1 MGFGFVHRSRTVFC
15 RFVPN
20 PNITIR
26 HFFIAVPHERA
37 RGRQRVGR
45 GGSQACGGLE
55 TSDAREGGQVVH
67 PQLRPTP
74 PHLVPV
80 IAERERA
87 VERSLVKASR
97 DVERDREGSWWAHTG
112 GGMEAP
118 LPSDHQ
124 PQCDPVM
131 LFQLNE

>member
-1 MGFGFVHRSRTVFC
+1 VLDAAARRRAEDSRRAT
-15 RFVPN
+15 
-20 PNITIR
+20 
-26 HFFIAVPHERA
+26 RA
-37 RGRQRVGR
+37 R
-45 GGSQACGGLE
+45 
-55 TSDAREGGQVVH
+55 VVRSSIRSYV
-67 PQLRPTP
+67 QP